1 MERQPVSSSDLMSV
15 GYEEES
21 QILEIEFLKGGIYQ
35 YYGVPVGIYDGLMS
49 AGSKGSYFHQNIRKG
64 GYSCV
69 KVG

>member
-1 MERQPVSSSDLMSV
+1 MERQPVSSSDLLSV

-35 YYGVPVGIYDGLMS
+35 YYGVPIDIYNGLMN
-49 AGSKGSYFHQNIRKG
+49 AGSKGSYFHQNIKKG
-64 GYSCV
+64 GYSCN